1 MTEWTDIMV
10 DVETTGT
17 DIRFAGIIQLSAVM
31 FNLATGEIG
40 PEFDRCLLLN
50 DQVVWERQTYE
61 WWQNSKSKSKIFK
74 DIMDRVEDPATV
86 INDFVRWN
94 RVNGPVRHFWSKPSH
109 FDYTLL
115 DKYFR
120 MYGFKNPFSYWKARD
135 MRSYILGL
143 VFPEALPD
151 LKLESSNAHN
161 ALADVKFQVE
171 ELIKITREK
180 RKCLMD
186 QSL

>member
-17 DIRFAGIIQLSAVM
+17 DLRTTGIIQLSAVM

-40 PEFDRCLLLN
+40 PEFDRCLFLN

-61 WWQNSKSKSKIFK
+61 WWINKPEKIA
-74 DIMDRVEDPATV
+74 ILNEIERRAEDPKQV

-94 RVNGPVRHFWSKPSH
+94 RVYGPCKHFWSKPSH

-120 MYGFKNPFSYWKARD
+120 MYGYKNPFSYWKARD

-143 VFPEALPD
+143 VFPKELPD
-151 LKLESSNAHN
+151 LKLESAEAHN
-161 ALADVKFQVE
+161 ALADVKFQIS
-171 ELIKITREK
+171 ELIRVTKE
-180 RKCLMD
+180 RKQL
-186 QSL
+186 

>member
-17 DIRFAGIIQLSAVM
+17 DIRSAGIIQLSAVM
-31 FNLATGEIG
+31 FNLSTGEIG
-40 PEFDRCLLLN
+40 PEFDRCLMLN
-50 DQVVWERQTYE
+50 NQVVWESQTYE
-61 WWQNSKSKSKIFK
+61 WWQINKDRSKVFDEIVA
-74 DIMDRVEDPATV
+74 REEDPAIV
-86 INDFVRWN
+86 INDFIRWN
-94 RVNGPVRHFWSKPSH
+94 RVNGPVKHFWSKPSH

-120 MYGFKNPFSYWKARD
+120 MYGYKNPFVYWKARD

-143 VFPEALPD
+143 VFPEELPD
-151 LKLESSNAHN
+151 LKLKSEDAHN
-161 ALADVKFQVE
+161 ALADVKFQIN

-180 RKCLMD
+180 KRCLTD
-186 QSL
+186 K